1 MSTITLELPDAL
13 VKALQARDVQ
23 DISTFATGAMWDKI
37 EYLDSEPE
45 GLSEISE
52 KEAEALAASNAKA
65 CLDGWESYKRG
76 EYVTLEA
83 WEEERKAKREERKKQ
98 RAESDQS
105 VAA

>member
-13 VKALQARDVQ
+13 VKALQAHDVQ

-45 GLSEISE
+45 GLSELGE
-52 KEAEALAASNAKA
+52 EEAQAASNAKA

-83 WEEERKAKREERKKQ
+83 WEEERKAKRNTF
-98 RAESDQS
+98 
-105 VAA
+105 VAGL